1 VKVRGE
7 VDRSNERAIRE
18 AGQRVSEAAKARRIA
33 VTGLGAVTPVGT
45 GKEEVWASLLAGRL
59 GFAPVASFDTSSF
72 NVHLGAEVRGF
83 SPARYVRRQDPGRMG
98 RASQL
103 AIAAAR
109 LALADAGLGG
119 EPVEAGEPVEV
130 TEVAPELAG
139 VAMGTT
145 SGEPREVER
154 FDDRYLAGELD
165 AVGAEF
171 MTLYPCHMIA
181 AHVARE
187 LGFAGVNTMIPAA
200 CAAGNYA
207 LAHAVDVLRA
217 GRAELMLAGGADA
230 FSRIT
235 YAGFSRLGAIAPER
249 CQPFDRRR
257 KGMIPGEGAAVLVLE
272 PLDAARRR
280 GARIYAEVAGYG
292 LSCDA
297 HHMTA
302 AHPEGDGA
310 VRAMSRALADAG
322 VAPEQVSYISAH
334 GTGTPTNDRL
344 EAIAVGR
351 VFGAETRVPISSIKS
366 MLGHT
371 MGAAS
376 AIEAAVCA
384 LAVANDEIPPTMGL
398 EDPENDLDYVPNV
411 SRRLHVEVAMNNA
424 YAFGGNNASTIFRK
438 CELS

>member
-1 VKVRGE
+1 VNQE
-7 VDRSNERAIRE
+7 
-18 AGQRVSEAAKARRIA
+18 RRIA
-33 VTGLGAVTPVGT
+33 VTGLGAVTPVGS
-45 GKEEVWASLLAGRL
+45 GREELWANLLAGRL
-59 GFAPVASFDTSSF
+59 GFAPVESFDTKAFS
-72 NVHLGAEVRGF
+72 VHLGAEVRGF
-83 SPARYVRRQDPGRMG
+83 SPGPYVRRLDARRMG

-109 LALADAGLGG
+109 QALADAGLDGVDELD
-119 EPVEAGEPVEV
+119 EPA
-130 TEVAPELAG
+130 EVAAGGSDGFSAELAG
-139 VAMGTT
+139 VVMGTT
-145 SGEPREVER
+145 SGEPLEVER

-181 AHVARE
+181 VHVARE
-187 LGFAGVNTMIPAA
+187 LGFAGVNTMIPTA

-235 YAGFSRLGAIAPER
+235 YTGFARLGAIAPER

-302 AHPEGDGA
+302 AHPAGEGA
-310 VRAMSRALADAG
+310 VRAMTRALEDAG
-322 VAPEQVSYISAH
+322 VAPEEVSYISAH
-334 GTGTPTNDRL
+334 GTGTATNDRL
-344 EAIAVGR
+344 EAIAVER
-351 VFGAETRVPISSIKS
+351 VFGAGTRVPISSIKS

-384 LAVANDEIPPTMGL
+384 LAVATDQIPPTMGL
-398 EDPENDLDYVPNV
+398 EEPEGDLDYVPNAA
-411 SRRLHVEVAMNNA
+411 RRHRVEVAMNNA

-438 CELS
+438 WEAA